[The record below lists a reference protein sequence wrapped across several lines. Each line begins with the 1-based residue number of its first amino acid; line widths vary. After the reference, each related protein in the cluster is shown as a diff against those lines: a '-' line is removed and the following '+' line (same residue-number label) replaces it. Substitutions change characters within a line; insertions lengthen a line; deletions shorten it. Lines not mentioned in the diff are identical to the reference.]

1 MASGTPTSAEP
12 APASAPAMA
21 AGKPLRKLKDPNA
34 PKRPPSS
41 FFLFCSEMRPMLREK
56 NPGMGPTD
64 VAKELGLLWKSVDH
78 EVHRL
83 PRRCAD

>member
-1 MASGTPTSAEP
+1 M
-12 APASAPAMA
+12 
-21 AGKPLRKLKDPNA
+21 RKLKDPNA

-64 VAKELGLLWKSVDH
+64 VAKELGLLWKSVNH
-78 EVHRL
+78 EVCLFRRRL
-83 PRRCAD
+83 AD